1 MSEANASDPLFD
13 SPDKATGFRLE
24 RHGPLAELI
33 LARPERHN
41 AFDAELMLGLLGC
54 LDELVHEQPRPHA
67 LLLRAEGKHFCA
79 GADLDWMRSQVH
91 ADFDP
96 SSFEKN
102 REDARV
108 LARLMQT
115 LDELPFPT
123 IALVQG
129 AAYGGALGLVCACD
143 IALAADNARFC
154 LSEVSLG
161 LVPAVISPYVVRAM
175 GMRQARRYMLSA
187 EPFDAITACR
197 LNVAHQLMPATQ
209 LLTEGRLLA
218 LRLCRNGPRAMLET
232 KRLLAAIEDQV
243 GQRHEEQTVETI
255 ARVRVGLEAQEGMQ
269 AFFDKRPPNWRPR
282 FKDET

>member
-1 MSEANASDPLFD
+1 MSDPLCND
-13 SPDKATGFRLE
+13 PLAGCRLE
-24 RHGPLAELI
+24 RHGPLVELV
-33 LARPERHN
+33 LARPARHN
-41 AFDAELMLGLLGC
+41 ALDADLMQELLDC
-54 LDELVHEQPRPHA
+54 LDDLAHRHGQPLAERPHV
-67 LLLRAEGKHFCA
+67 LLLRAEGRHFCA
-79 GADLDWMRSQVH
+79 GADLNWMRNQLNG
-91 ADFDP
+91 DFDP

-108 LARLMQT
+108 LARLMQA

-123 IALVQG
+123 VALVQG
-129 AAYGGALGLVCACD
+129 AAYGGALGLLCACD
-143 IALAADNARFC
+143 IVLASDDARFC

-187 EPFDAITACR
+187 EPFDAITACH
-197 LNVAHQLMPATQ
+197 LNVAHRLCAPEQ
-209 LLTEGRLLA
+209 LLSEGRA
-218 LRLCRNGPRAMLET
+218 LGMRLCRNGPQAMKET
-232 KRLLAAIEDQV
+232 KRLLAAIEHQP
-243 GQRHEEQTVETI
+243 GHQHEEITVETI

>member
-1 MSEANASDPLFD
+1 MSDPLCND
-13 SPDKATGFRLE
+13 PLAGCRLE
-24 RHGPLAELI
+24 RHGPLVELV
-33 LARPERHN
+33 LARPARHN
-41 AFDAELMLGLLGC
+41 ALDADLMQELLDC
-54 LDELVHEQPRPHA
+54 LDDLAHRHGQPLAERPHV
-67 LLLRAEGKHFCA
+67 LLLRAEGRHFCA
-79 GADLDWMRSQVH
+79 GADLNWMRNQLNG
-91 ADFDP
+91 DFDP

-108 LARLMQT
+108 LARLMQA

-123 IALVQG
+123 LALVQG
-129 AAYGGALGLVCACD
+129 AAYGGALGLLCACD
-143 IALAADNARFC
+143 IVLASDDARFC

-197 LNVAHQLMPATQ
+197 LNVAHRLCAPEK
-209 LLTEGRLLA
+209 LLSEGRA
-218 LRLCRNGPRAMLET
+218 LGMRLCRNGPQAMKET
-232 KRLLAAIEDQV
+232 KRLLAAIEHQP
-243 GQRHEEQTVETI
+243 GHQHEEITVETI

>member
-1 MSEANASDPLFD
+1 MSDPLYND
-13 SPDKATGFRLE
+13 PLAGCRLE
-24 RHGPLAELI
+24 RHGPLVELV
-33 LARPERHN
+33 LARPARHN
-41 AFDAELMLGLLGC
+41 ALDADLMQELLDC
-54 LDELVHEQPRPHA
+54 LDDLAHRHGQPLAERPHV
-67 LLLRAEGKHFCA
+67 LLLRAEGRHFCA
-79 GADLDWMRSQVH
+79 GADLEWMRKM
-91 ADFDP
+91 AGEAFDP
-96 SSFEKN
+96 RAFDKN

-108 LARLMQT
+108 LAHLMQA

-123 IALVQG
+123 VALVQG

-143 IALAADNARFC
+143 IVLASENARFC

-197 LNVAHQLMPATQ
+197 LNVAHRLCTPDQ
-209 LLTEGRLLA
+209 LLSEGRA
-218 LRLCRNGPRAMLET
+218 LGMRLCRNGPEAMKET
-232 KRLLAAIEDQV
+232 KRLLAAIEHQP
-243 GQRHEEQTVETI
+243 GHQHEEITVETI

-269 AFFDKRPPNWRPR
+269 AFFDKRPPSWRPR

>member
-1 MSEANASDPLFD
+1 MSDPLCND
-13 SPDKATGFRLE
+13 PLAGCRLE
-24 RHGPLAELI
+24 RHGPLVELV
-33 LARPERHN
+33 LARPARHN
-41 AFDAELMLGLLGC
+41 ALDADLMQELLDC
-54 LDELVHEQPRPHA
+54 LDDLAHRHGQPLAERPHV
-67 LLLRAEGKHFCA
+67 LLLRAEGRHFCA
-79 GADLDWMRSQVH
+79 GADLNWMRNQLNG
-91 ADFDP
+91 DFDP

-108 LARLMQT
+108 LAWLMQA

-123 IALVQG
+123 VALVQG
-129 AAYGGALGLVCACD
+129 AAYGGALGLLCACD
-143 IALAADNARFC
+143 IVLASDDARFC

-197 LNVAHQLMPATQ
+197 LNVAHRLCAPER
-209 LLTEGRLLA
+209 LLSEGRA
-218 LRLCRNGPRAMLET
+218 LGMRLCRNGPQAMKET
-232 KRLLAAIEDQV
+232 KRLLAAIEHQP
-243 GQRHEEQTVETI
+243 GHQHEEITVETI

>member
-1 MSEANASDPLFD
+1 MSDPLCND
-13 SPDKATGFRLE
+13 PLAGCRLE
-24 RHGPLAELI
+24 RHGPLVELV
-33 LARPERHN
+33 LARPARHN
-41 AFDAELMLGLLGC
+41 ALDADLMQELIDC
-54 LDELVHEQPRPHA
+54 LDDLAHRHGQPLAERPHV
-67 LLLRAEGKHFCA
+67 LLLRAEGRHFCA
-79 GADLDWMRSQVH
+79 GADLNWMRNQLNG
-91 ADFDP
+91 DFDP

-108 LARLMQT
+108 LARLMQA

-123 IALVQG
+123 VALVQG
-129 AAYGGALGLVCACD
+129 AAYGGALGLLCACD
-143 IALAADNARFC
+143 IVLASDDARFC

-197 LNVAHQLMPATQ
+197 LNVAHRLCAPEK
-209 LLTEGRLLA
+209 LLSEGRA
-218 LRLCRNGPRAMLET
+218 LGMRLCRNGPQAMKET
-232 KRLLAAIEDQV
+232 KRLLAAIEHQP
-243 GQRHEEQTVETI
+243 GHQHEEITVETI

>member
-1 MSEANASDPLFD
+1 MSDPLCND
-13 SPDKATGFRLE
+13 PLAGCRLE
-24 RHGPLAELI
+24 RHGPLVELV
-33 LARPERHN
+33 LARPARHN
-41 AFDAELMLGLLGC
+41 ALDADLMQELLDC
-54 LDELVHEQPRPHA
+54 LDDLAHRHGQPLAERPHV
-67 LLLRAEGKHFCA
+67 LLLRAEGRHFCA
-79 GADLDWMRSQVH
+79 GADLNWMRNQLNG
-91 ADFDP
+91 DFDP

-108 LARLMQT
+108 LARLMQA

-123 IALVQG
+123 VALVQG
-129 AAYGGALGLVCACD
+129 AAYGGALGLLCACD
-143 IALAADNARFC
+143 IVLASDDARFC

-161 LVPAVISPYVVRAM
+161 LVPAVISPSVVRAM

-197 LNVAHQLMPATQ
+197 LNVAHRLCAPEK
-209 LLTEGRLLA
+209 LLSEGRA
-218 LRLCRNGPRAMLET
+218 LGMRLCRNGPQAMKET
-232 KRLLAAIEDQV
+232 KRLLAAIEHQP
-243 GQRHEEQTVETI
+243 GHQHEEITVETI

>member
-1 MSEANASDPLFD
+1 MSDPLCND
-13 SPDKATGFRLE
+13 PLAGCRLE
-24 RHGPLAELI
+24 RHGPLVELV
-33 LARPERHN
+33 LARPARHN
-41 AFDAELMLGLLGC
+41 ALDADLMQELLDC
-54 LDELVHEQPRPHA
+54 LDDLAHRHGQPLAERPHV
-67 LLLRAEGKHFCA
+67 LLLRAEGRHFCA
-79 GADLDWMRSQVH
+79 GADLNWMRNQLQG
-91 ADFDP
+91 DFDP
-96 SSFEKN
+96 TSFEKN

-108 LARLMQT
+108 LARLMQA

-123 IALVQG
+123 VALVQG
-129 AAYGGALGLVCACD
+129 AAYGGALGLLCACD
-143 IALAADNARFC
+143 IVLASDDARFC

-197 LNVAHQLMPATQ
+197 LNVAHRLCAPEK
-209 LLTEGRLLA
+209 LLSEGRA
-218 LRLCRNGPRAMLET
+218 LGMRLCRNGPQAMKET
-232 KRLLAAIEDQV
+232 KRLLAAIEHQP
-243 GQRHEEQTVETI
+243 GHQHEEITVETI

>member
-1 MSEANASDPLFD
+1 MSDPLCND
-13 SPDKATGFRLE
+13 PLAGCRLE
-24 RHGPLAELI
+24 RHGPLVELV
-33 LARPERHN
+33 LARPARHN
-41 AFDAELMLGLLGC
+41 ALDADLMQELLDC
-54 LDELVHEQPRPHA
+54 LDDLAHRHGQPLAERPHV
-67 LLLRAEGKHFCA
+67 LLLRAEGRHFCA
-79 GADLDWMRSQVH
+79 GADLNWMRNQLNG
-91 ADFDP
+91 DFDP

-108 LARLMQT
+108 LARLMQA

-123 IALVQG
+123 VALVQG
-129 AAYGGALGLVCACD
+129 AAYGGALGLLCACD
-143 IALAADNARFC
+143 IVLASDDARFC

-197 LNVAHQLMPATQ
+197 LNVAHRLCAPEQ
-209 LLTEGRLLA
+209 LLSEGRA
-218 LRLCRNGPRAMLET
+218 LGMRLCRNGPQAMKET
-232 KRLLAAIEDQV
+232 KRLLAAIEQQP
-243 GQRHEEQTVETI
+243 GHKHEEITVETI

>member
-1 MSEANASDPLFD
+1 MSDPLCND
-13 SPDKATGFRLE
+13 PLAGCRLE
-24 RHGPLAELI
+24 RHGPLVELV
-33 LARPERHN
+33 LARPARHN
-41 AFDAELMLGLLGC
+41 ALDADLMQALLDC
-54 LDELVHEQPRPHA
+54 LDDLAHRHGQPLAERPHV
-67 LLLRAEGKHFCA
+67 LLLRAEGRHFCA
-79 GADLDWMRSQVH
+79 GADLNWMRNQLNG
-91 ADFDP
+91 DFDP

-108 LARLMQT
+108 LARLMQA

-123 IALVQG
+123 VALVQG
-129 AAYGGALGLVCACD
+129 AAYGGALGLLCACD
-143 IALAADNARFC
+143 IVLASDDARFC

-197 LNVAHQLMPATQ
+197 LNVAHRLCAPEK
-209 LLTEGRLLA
+209 LLSEGRA
-218 LRLCRNGPRAMLET
+218 LGMRLCRNGPQAMKET
-232 KRLLAAIEDQV
+232 KRLLAAIEHQP
-243 GQRHEEQTVETI
+243 GHQHEEITVETI

-269 AFFDKRPPNWRPR
+269 AFFDKRPPSWRPR

>member
-1 MSEANASDPLFD
+1 MSDPLCND
-13 SPDKATGFRLE
+13 PLAGCRLE
-24 RHGPLAELI
+24 RHGPLVELV
-33 LARPERHN
+33 LARPARHN
-41 AFDAELMLGLLGC
+41 ALDADLMQELLDC
-54 LDELVHEQPRPHA
+54 LDDLAHRHGQPLAERPHV
-67 LLLRAEGKHFCA
+67 LLLRAEGRHFCA
-79 GADLDWMRSQVH
+79 GADLNWMRNQLNG
-91 ADFDP
+91 DFDP

-108 LARLMQT
+108 LARLMQA

-123 IALVQG
+123 VALVQG
-129 AAYGGALGLVCACD
+129 AAYGGALGLLCACD
-143 IALAADNARFC
+143 IVLASDDARFC

-161 LVPAVISPYVVRAM
+161 LVPAVISPYVVRVM

-197 LNVAHQLMPATQ
+197 LNVAHRLCAPEK
-209 LLTEGRLLA
+209 LLSEGRA
-218 LRLCRNGPRAMLET
+218 LGMRLCRNGPQAMKET
-232 KRLLAAIEDQV
+232 KRLLAAIEHQP
-243 GQRHEEQTVETI
+243 GHQHEEITVETI

>member
-1 MSEANASDPLFD
+1 MSDPLCND
-13 SPDKATGFRLE
+13 PLAGCRLE
-24 RHGPLAELI
+24 RHGPLVELV
-33 LARPERHN
+33 LARPARHN
-41 AFDAELMLGLLGC
+41 ALDADLMQELLDC
-54 LDELVHEQPRPHA
+54 LDDLVHRHGQPLAERPHV
-67 LLLRAEGKHFCA
+67 LLLRAEGRHFCA
-79 GADLDWMRSQVH
+79 GADLNWMRNQLNG
-91 ADFDP
+91 DFDP

-108 LARLMQT
+108 LARLMQA

-123 IALVQG
+123 VALVQG
-129 AAYGGALGLVCACD
+129 AAYGGALGLLCACD
-143 IALAADNARFC
+143 IVLASDDARFC

-197 LNVAHQLMPATQ
+197 LNVAHRLCAPEK
-209 LLTEGRLLA
+209 LLSEGRA
-218 LRLCRNGPRAMLET
+218 LGMRLCRNGPQAMKET
-232 KRLLAAIEDQV
+232 KRLLAAIEHQP
-243 GQRHEEQTVETI
+243 GHQHEEITVETI

>member
-1 MSEANASDPLFD
+1 MSDPLFND
-13 SPDKATGFRLE
+13 PPAGFRLE
-24 RHGPLAELI
+24 RHGPLAELV
-33 LARPERHN
+33 LSRPARHN
-41 AFDAELMLGLLGC
+41 AFDADLMLGLLDC
-54 LDELVHEQPRPHA
+54 LDELTHLHGQSLAERPHA
-67 LLLRAEGKHFCA
+67 LLLRAEGRHFCA
-79 GADLDWMRSQVH
+79 GADLNWMRNLAH
-91 ADFDP
+91 ADF
-96 SSFEKN
+96 EHN

-123 IALVQG
+123 LALVQG

-143 IALAADNARFC
+143 LVLASEDARFC

-197 LNVAHQLMPATQ
+197 LNVAHQLTKPEQ
-209 LLTEGRLLA
+209 LLAEGRALA
-218 LRLCRNGPRAMLET
+218 MRLCRNGPEAMKET
-232 KRLLAAIEDQV
+232 KRLLAAIESHTA
-243 GQRHEEQTVETI
+243 RLHEEKTVETI

-269 AFFDKRPPNWRPR
+269 AFFDKRPPSWRPR
-282 FKDET
+282 FKDEA

>member
-1 MSEANASDPLFD
+1 MLARPARHNALDADLMQELLD
-13 SPDKATGFRLE
+13 CLDDLAH
-24 RHGPLAELI
+24 RHGQPLAE
-33 LARPERHN
+33 
-41 AFDAELMLGLLGC
+41 
-54 LDELVHEQPRPHA
+54 RPHV
-67 LLLRAEGKHFCA
+67 LLLRAEGRHFCA
-79 GADLDWMRSQVH
+79 GADLNWMRNQLNG
-91 ADFDP
+91 DFDP

-108 LARLMQT
+108 LARLMQA

-123 IALVQG
+123 VALVQG
-129 AAYGGALGLVCACD
+129 AAYGGALGLLCACD
-143 IALAADNARFC
+143 IVLASDDARFC

-197 LNVAHQLMPATQ
+197 LNVAHRLCAPEK
-209 LLTEGRLLA
+209 LLSEGRA
-218 LRLCRNGPRAMLET
+218 LGMRLCRNGPQAMKET
-232 KRLLAAIEDQV
+232 KRLLAAIEHQP
-243 GQRHEEQTVETI
+243 GHQHEEITVETI

>member
-1 MSEANASDPLFD
+1 MSDPLCND
-13 SPDKATGFRLE
+13 PLAGCRLE
-24 RHGPLAELI
+24 RHGPLVELV
-33 LARPERHN
+33 LARPARHN
-41 AFDAELMLGLLGC
+41 ALDADLMQELLDC
-54 LDELVHEQPRPHA
+54 LDDLAHRHGQPLAERPHV
-67 LLLRAEGKHFCA
+67 LLLRAEGRHFCA
-79 GADLDWMRSQVH
+79 GADLNWMRNQLNG
-91 ADFDP
+91 DFDP

-108 LARLMQT
+108 LARLMQA

-123 IALVQG
+123 VALVQG
-129 AAYGGALGLVCACD
+129 AAYGGALGLLCACD
-143 IALAADNARFC
+143 IVLASDDARFC

-197 LNVAHQLMPATQ
+197 LNVAHRLCTPDQ
-209 LLTEGRLLA
+209 LLSEGRA
-218 LRLCRNGPRAMLET
+218 LGMRLCRNGPEAMKET
-232 KRLLAAIEDQV
+232 KRLLAAIEHQP
-243 GQRHEEQTVETI
+243 GHQHEEITVETI

>member
-1 MSEANASDPLFD
+1 MSDPLCND
-13 SPDKATGFRLE
+13 PLAGCRLE
-24 RHGPLAELI
+24 RHGPLVELV
-33 LARPERHN
+33 LARPARHN
-41 AFDAELMLGLLGC
+41 ALDADLMQELLDC
-54 LDELVHEQPRPHA
+54 LDDLAHRHGQPLAERPHV
-67 LLLRAEGKHFCA
+67 LLLRAEGRHFCA
-79 GADLDWMRSQVH
+79 GADLNWMRNQLQG
-91 ADFDP
+91 DFDP

-108 LARLMQT
+108 LARLMQA

-123 IALVQG
+123 VALVQG
-129 AAYGGALGLVCACD
+129 AAYGGALGLLCACD
-143 IALAADNARFC
+143 IVLASDDARFC

-197 LNVAHQLMPATQ
+197 LNVAHRLCAPEQ
-209 LLTEGRLLA
+209 LLSEGRA
-218 LRLCRNGPRAMLET
+218 LGMRLCRNGPEAMKET
-232 KRLLAAIEDQV
+232 KRLLAAIEHQP
-243 GQRHEEQTVETI
+243 GHQHEEITVETI

-269 AFFDKRPPNWRPR
+269 AFFDKRPPSWRPR